1 MCEIFYCLE
10 TDLIELEMQL
20 NEAKDSRM
28 KLIVTD
34 GVFSMDG
41 EIAPLMLAVCTY
53 VLLLLILFISE
64 ICDLGD
70 KYKAMVFVDECHA
83 TGFMGKTGR

>member
-53 VLLLLILFISE
+53 
-64 ICDLGD
+64 
-70 KYKAMVFVDECHA
+70 YYYYY
-83 TGFMGKTGR
+83 